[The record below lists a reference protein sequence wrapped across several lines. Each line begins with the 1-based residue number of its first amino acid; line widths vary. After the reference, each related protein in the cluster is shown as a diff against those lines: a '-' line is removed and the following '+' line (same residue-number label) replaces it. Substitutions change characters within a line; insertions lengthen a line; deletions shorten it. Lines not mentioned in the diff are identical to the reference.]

1 MRSSIR
7 AASLIALP
15 LSIAWLAYRPAIDSV
30 VASILVLAIFL
41 LTFLFEKI
49 STKD

>member
-1 MRSSIR
+1 MLSSIR
-7 AASLIALP
+7 TASLIALP

-30 VASILVLAIFL
+30 VATTLTLAIFL

-49 STKD
+49 STKN

>member
-15 LSIAWLAYRPAIDSV
+15 LSIAWLAYRPAIDSGI
-30 VASILVLAIFL
+30 ATILTLAILL
-41 LTFLFEKI
+41 LTFLIEKI
-49 STKD
+49 STEN

>member
-15 LSIAWLAYRPAIDSV
+15 LSIAWLAYRPAIDSG
-30 VASILVLAIFL
+30 VATISAFVILLS
-41 LTFLFEKI
+41 TFLFEKTP
-49 STKD
+49 TKN